1 MSTPTKTRRPS
12 VIVGGAIAVVTVATP
27 AAQELTTNAVAV
39 AELAG
44 TVTVP

>member
-1 MSTPTKTRRPS
+1 M
-12 VIVGGAIAVVTVATP
+12 VGGAIAVVTIAPP
-27 AAQELTTNAVAV
+27 AAQVLTTNAVAV